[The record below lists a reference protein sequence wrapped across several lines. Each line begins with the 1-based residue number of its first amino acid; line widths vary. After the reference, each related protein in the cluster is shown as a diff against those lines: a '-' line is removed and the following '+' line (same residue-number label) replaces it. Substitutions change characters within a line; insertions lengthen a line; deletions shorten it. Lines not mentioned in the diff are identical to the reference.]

1 MRILILLSTIIISNM
16 LLLAQQPIQKG
27 RVKTRG
33 RMVNG
38 KHVPGHGLPGAVVT
52 IKGRND
58 VAVKNNDGNFSFP
71 ISGKHYF
78 VQSVKKTNYELV
90 DADITTKP
98 YEYTSNVQYFVME
111 TPEQLLQDK
120 LDKEKTIRRTLN
132 KQLQKREDEIEALK
146 AENKIS
152 QQKYQELL
160 QELYA
165 SQESNEKLISEM
177 AERYAKLD
185 YDQLD
190 DFYRQV
196 SNYIEE
202 GELVK
207 ADSLLKT
214 RGDLN
219 SQIDEHLQQGAVIQ
233 QKKEELKQAES
244 VHQFDKEELARRCYS
259 YFENFKMQHQ
269 YDSAACY
276 IEKRA
281 MLDTTNV
288 EWQFAVASYNYNQK
302 QYHKSEDYNIKA
314 LNLIRRSAAQNSEY
328 NESDLARTLN
338 NLASLYYKMHR
349 ISESELMYMESLD
362 IYRKLATQNPQ
373 IYEPEV
379 ANTLNNLASLY
390 SKMYRISESEL
401 MYGESL
407 EIRRRLATQ
416 NPLAHEPGL
425 AIILSNLASLY
436 SKTHRISE
444 SELIYNE
451 SLEILRRLATQNPQ
465 SYEIDLAIIL
475 NNFTLFYFNMQ
486 RFSESELMY
495 NESLEIRRRLA
506 TQNPLAHEPDLATI
520 LFNLANLYFNTHRI
534 SESEMMYKESLEI
547 YRRLATQNPQTYEP
561 DLAITLS
568 NLAYLYS
575 KTHRISESE
584 MMYKESLEIY
594 RRLATQNPQIYEPD
608 LAITLSGLAF
618 LYSKRLRIAESEKM
632 YDEALEIYKK
642 LSIMNPKL
650 YDDYYMVCLTIQ
662 SNNCIFMSK
671 FAEAESNTRKVLD
684 INDKEIGAYIYLATS
699 LLFQGK
705 YKQAEQIYRQYKDEL
720 KEGFLGTFEM
730 FEKANVIPKEYKE
743 DVERIRQMLND

>member
-1 MRILILLSTIIISNM
+1 MRILILLSTILISNM

-27 RVKTRG
+27 CVKTRG

-78 VQSVKKTNYELV
+78 VQSVKKTDYELV
-90 DADITTKP
+90 DADATTKP
-98 YEYTSNVQYFVME
+98 YEYSSNVQYFVME

-196 SNYIEE
+196 SYYIEE

-233 QKKEELKQAES
+233 QKKEELNQAES

-276 IEKRA
+276 IEKIA

-288 EWQFAVASYNYNQK
+288 EWQCAVASYNYNQK
-302 QYHKSEDYNIKA
+302 QYHKSEDYYIKA

-338 NLASLYYKMHR
+338 NLANLYY
-349 ISESELMYMESLD
+349 
-362 IYRKLATQNPQ
+362 
-373 IYEPEV
+373 
-379 ANTLNNLASLY
+379 
-390 SKMYRISESEL
+390 KMYRISESEL

-407 EIRRRLATQ
+407 EILRRLATQ

-475 NNFTLFYFNMQ
+475 NNFALFYFNMQ

-506 TQNPLAHEPDLATI
+506 MQNPLAHEPDLATI

-534 SESEMMYKESLEI
+534 SESEMMYNKSLEI
-547 YRRLATQNPQTYEP
+547 SRRLATQNPQTYEP

-684 INDKEIGAYIYLATS
+684 INDKEIGAYIYLAAS

-705 YKQAEQIYRQYKDEL
+705 YEQAEQIYRQYKDEL
-720 KEGFLGTFEM
+720 KEGFLGDFEA
-730 FEKANVIPKEYKE
+730 FEKANIIPEEYKE
-743 DVERIRQMLND
+743 DVERIKQMLND